1 MSHLS
6 VLSQL
11 RTGIRGRVIGPEDP
25 EYDAARTVFYTG
37 FDRRPAAIVKVADA
51 ADVARVVTLAH
62 ESGAELAIR
71 SGGHSLA
78 GHGVTDGGIVIDLS
92 AMRGLE
98 IDVAGRTAWAET
110 GLTAGEYTAAV
121 GAHGLATGFGD
132 TSSVGI
138 GGITLGGGLGFLHR
152 RYGLTI
158 DNLLAAEI
166 VTADGERILADEAS
180 HPDLFWAIRGGG
192 GNFGVVTRFRFR
204 LHEVGEVLGGIMV
217 QLATPAVIV
226 DVLAAAAEA
235 PEGLSGVINVMPAP
249 PMPMIPAEYHGRP
262 VVGAFLVHSGPIEEG
277 ERVIARLRGIAPPIV
292 DAIRPMRYPDVFHA
306 EPPRPPRAV
315 GRSLFLDA
323 VDPAAAEFVIDSL
336 RKSTA
341 LIRVAQFRVMGGAVA
356 RVARDA
362 TAFAHRDRAMMAFVC
377 AGFAEPGEAAE
388 HEAWVR
394 RLAAELRQGEPGA
407 YIGFTSDDGPAAVRE
422 AYPGATGERLA
433 AIKAM
438 YDPTN
443 LFRRNVNIAPA
454 LATAG

>member
-1 MSHLS
+1 MSHLPL
-6 VLSQL
+6 LSQL

-37 FDRRPAAIVKVADA
+37 FDRRPAAVVRVADA
-51 ADVARVVTLAH
+51 ADVARVVTVAR

-71 SGGHSLA
+71 GGGHSLA
-78 GHGVTDGGIVIDLS
+78 GYGVTDGGIVIDLS

-98 IDVAGRTAWAET
+98 IDAAGLTAWAEA
-110 GLTAGEYTAAV
+110 GLTAGEYTSAV

-204 LHEVGEVLGGIMV
+204 LYEVGEVLGGILV
-217 QLATPAVIV
+217 QLATPSVIV
-226 DVLAAAAEA
+226 DVLAAAVEA
-235 PEGLSGVINVMPAP
+235 PEGLAGVINLMPAP

-262 VVGAFLVHSGPIEEG
+262 VVAMLLVHSGPIEEG
-277 ERVIARLRGIAPPIV
+277 ERVIARLRGIAPPVV

-323 VDPAAAEFVIDSL
+323 VDHVAAELIIESL
-336 RKSTA
+336 GSSTA
-341 LIRVAQFRVMGGAVA
+341 PIRLAQFRVMGGAVA

-377 AGFAEPGEAAE
+377 AGFAEQGEAAE
-388 HEAWVR
+388 HEAWVG

-407 YIGFTSDDGPAAVRE
+407 YIGFTSDNGPAAVRE
-422 AYPGATGERLA
+422 ACPGATGDRLA

-443 LFRRNVNIAPA
+443 LFRRNLNIAPA
-454 LATAG
+454 PVAAG